1 MSLQFRGKNI
11 PVTVAPAPD
20 ASVALGTDLLKNWAS
35 GLDESIDIKSLE
47 VQSIDRF
54 GSSRIGFVKI
64 KSQAVRNGTSI
75 PGIVMLRGS
84 AVAMLVILT
93 DEQTKEQY
101 SILTKQPRV
110 PIGKILLEIPAG
122 MTDGEG
128 NLKGVAIKELE
139 EECGL
144 KVDPSELIDLTELT
158 YGTDGVYTS
167 PGLLDEFIRLFAWRK
182 TMKHEEILALEGKL
196 GGESAHE
203 QIVLKIVKF
212 ADLWKTTPDAKT
224 LCALQLYQNLLA
236 EGKN

>member
-11 PVTVAPAPD
+11 PVTVAAAPD
-20 ASVALGTDLLKNWAS
+20 VSVALGTDLVKNWMS
-35 GLDESIDIKSLE
+35 NLDESIDIKSLE
-47 VQSIDRF
+47 VQSVDKF
-54 GSSRIGFVKI
+54 GSSRIGFVKV

-110 PIGKILLEIPAG
+110 PIGKLLLEIPAG

-128 NLKGVAIKELE
+128 NLRGVAIKELE

-144 KVDPSELIDLTELT
+144 KVDPSELIDLTELA
-158 YGTDGVYTS
+158 YGTNGVYTS

-182 TMKHEEILALEGKL
+182 TMKHEEIQALEGKL
-196 GGESAHE
+196 GGESDHE

-212 ADLWKTTPDAKT
+212 SDLWKTTPDAKT
-224 LCALQLYQNLLA
+224 LCALHLYQNLLA
-236 EGKN
+236 EGKI